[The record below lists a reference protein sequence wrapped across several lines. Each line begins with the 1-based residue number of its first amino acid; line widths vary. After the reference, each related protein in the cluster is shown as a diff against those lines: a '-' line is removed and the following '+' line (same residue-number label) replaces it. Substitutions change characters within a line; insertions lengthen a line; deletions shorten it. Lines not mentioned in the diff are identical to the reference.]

1 MTPAGYLDRRVRLA
15 VAQTVDAIKRHAK
28 PSKAQR
34 LEKLRALDSARKL
47 RAEKGWSK

>member
-34 LEKLRALDSARKL
+34 LEKLRALAEVRK
-47 RAEKGWSK
+47 RRERESRQ